1 MLRLYQPCLPTR
13 APKAPTG
20 PLWIHE
26 IKHDG
31 FRIVA
36 RRVNGVVRL
45 QTKQGYDYA
54 ERYPLI
60 VEAISRLKVTSIVI
74 DGEAMC
80 FTGIMHDFDKL
91 WNRTHDHEAKLCAF
105 DLLELDGEDYRP
117 KPLTDRKKML
127 FKLLR
132 RAWRGIEYVEH
143 LEGDG
148 AVIFEHAC
156 KLGLEGI
163 VCKRIDLPYRSGP
176 SKTWIKVKNKKHP
189 AMLRVKEA
197 FELERERAR
206 SRHE

>member
-1 MLRLYQPCLPTR
+1 MWC
-13 APKAPTG
+13 
-20 PLWIHE
+20 
-26 IKHDG
+26 G
-31 FRIVA
+31 FKP
-36 RRVNGVVRL
+36 N
-45 QTKQGYDYA
+45 KGYDCA

-60 VEAISRLKVTSIVI
+60 VEAISRLKVSSIVI

-80 FTGIMHDFDKL
+80 FTGAQHDFDKL

-117 KPLTDRKKML
+117 KPLAARKKKL
-127 FKLLR
+127 SQLLR
-132 RAWRGIEYVEH
+132 RAWGGIEYVEH

-163 VCKRIDLPYRSGP
+163 VSKRIDLPYGSGT
-176 SKTWIKVKNKKHP
+176 SKSWIKVKNKAHS

-197 FELERERAR
+197 FEVER
-206 SRHE
+206 

>member
-13 APKAPTG
+13 SLKAPTG

-36 RRVNGVVRL
+36 RRVGGVVRL

-60 VEAISRLKVTSIVI
+60 VEAISRLKVSSIVI

-80 FTGIMHDFDKL
+80 FTGAEHDFDKL

-105 DLLELDGEDYRP
+105 DLLELDGEDYRS
-117 KPLTDRKKML
+117 KPLAERKTAL

-148 AVIFEHAC
+148 VVIFDHAC

-163 VCKRIDLPYRSGP
+163 VCKRIDLPYRPGP
-176 SKTWIKVKNKKHP
+176 SKSWIKVKNKTHP

-197 FELERERAR
+197 FDLEREGPRR
-206 SRHE
+206 R